1 MIREIHGCARVRMAI
16 SYGKIWGLCVV
27 RCRAIFVEKVHIL
40 YNNNIE
46 TYHRRRNIM
55 VYRLVTVY
63 KLYFREWTEPV
74 KNSYRK

>member
-1 MIREIHGCARVRMAI
+1 MAVREFAWPFF
-16 SYGKIWGLCVV
+16 YGKIWGLCVV
-27 RCRAIFVEKVHIL
+27 KCRTIFVEKVHIL
-40 YNNNIE
+40 SNNNIE
-46 TYHRRRNIM
+46 TYHRRKNIM

>member
-55 VYRLVTVY
+55 VYR
-63 KLYFREWTEPV
+63 KKFIQEM
-74 KNSYRK
+74 N